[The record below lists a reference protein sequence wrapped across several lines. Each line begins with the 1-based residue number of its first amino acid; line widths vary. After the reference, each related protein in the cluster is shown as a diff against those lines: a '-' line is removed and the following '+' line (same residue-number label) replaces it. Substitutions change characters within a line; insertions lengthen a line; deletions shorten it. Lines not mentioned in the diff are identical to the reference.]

1 LTYKIYEIF
10 CEENCPENSDYLP
23 ITNTGLKKS
32 LRALDIAE
40 EKIKFKLD
48 KYPTNSK
55 LLLRLQKIKDRKE
68 ELNDWKK
75 WGFLPSKL
83 PESDVDIFIQ
93 KPEGIPELGEF
104 DIDWFYRYDI
114 DSMER
119 ILMEVNNGK
128 NNYND

>member
-23 ITNTGLKKS
+23 ITNSGLKKS

-48 KYPTNSK
+48 KYPNNNK
-55 LLLRLQKIKDRKE
+55 LLLRLEKIKDRKE

-75 WGFLPSKL
+75 WGFLP
-83 PESDVDIFIQ
+83 PEPKIDDVFIQ
-93 KPEGIPELGEF
+93 KPDGMPELGEF
-104 DIDWFYRYDI
+104 DINWFYRYDI
-114 DSMER
+114 DSIKR
-119 ILMEVNNGK
+119 ILMEVK
-128 NNYND
+128 